1 MPQIDVKITDLDQI
15 QELKNS
21 DLFLIAHPMAQVDG
35 NPIANYPYTSD
46 SISGGA
52 LSSAIKHALEGDNL
66 SISGNW
72 NFHTNEKNI
81 PTQDV
86 HFSTGNFI
94 TALETTSCLT
104 SMVNDGDEDGW
115 YFNLPT
121 SFCQDPDKRSDTAQ
135 SLSVTNNSV
144 ANIDFVERAIA
155 GAYKSLLNQLT
166 TIITPNGDSHFIP
179 SHVGEIIYSTTLP
192 PASSAPAWETGR
204 TITQSIQ
211 DGINCEDA
219 LVKKRYGY
227 GQVIN
232 GVQYPDTKWIQHIG
246 YFLRGG
252 NSSGE
257 YIVVSGNTGKP
268 NSDGTWNNNAGGGK
282 DSINITVDQLPLHN
296 HTATFSGSES
306 SGTTGEITVSGNI
319 PYVKGTNADSHS
331 GQGSSSC
338 KPGGTTKVT
347 LTGDSKTIK
356 ITPRGTVAVNNT
368 GNGQPIDNKPFFKNV
383 YIWERIS

>member
-35 NPIANYPYTSD
+35 NPIANYPYTSN

-52 LSSAIKHALEGDNL
+52 LSSTIKHALEGDNL
-66 SISGNW
+66 SISGSW

-86 HFSTGNFI
+86 HFSTGDFI

-104 SMVNDGDEDGW
+104 SMVNDNNEDGW

-166 TIITPNGDSHFIP
+166 TIISPYGDSHFIP
-179 SHVGEIIYSTTLP
+179 THVGEIVYSTRFSK
-192 PASSAPAWETGR
+192 AEYSEDGQ
-204 TITQSIQ
+204 ITAGFNLNDPSQATNIRQ
-211 DGINCEDA
+211 F
-219 LVKKRYGY
+219 YGY
-227 GQVIN
+227 GQTIN
-232 GVQYPDTKWIQHIG
+232 GVKYPNTKWILHSD
-246 YFLRGG
+246 YFLRGA
-252 NSSGE
+252 NSNVVKNSTSDGFGGQDYKDYDVPLKE
-257 YIVVSGNTGKP
+257 HNHLLNASANPSVSGGKTEKDVLTSISGSKNYDERSGHSEDIFAYNTSTKGKVSISGI
-268 NSDGTWNNNAGGGK
+268 NVNFNGSQTTENAGDNTK
-282 DSINITVDQLPLHN
+282 IRVDHLPR
-296 HTATFSGSES
+296 
-306 SGTTGEITVSGNI
+306 
-319 PYVKGTNADSHS
+319 Y
-331 GQGSSSC
+331 
-338 KPGGTTKVT
+338 
-347 LTGDSKTIK
+347 
-356 ITPRGTVAVNNT
+356 
-368 GNGQPIDNKPFFKNV
+368 KNV
-383 YIWERIS
+383 YIWERIA